1 MKTFAKAIVTIGSAI
16 ALTAGTAL
24 SVSADDSNFIKYRQ
38 SAMKAMSGHMV
49 GAAAIIKG
57 KVPYKDDLVA
67 HVTALN
73 ETTKVLPN
81 AFKQKTSGGKTRA
94 KPEIWENS
102 ADVQQKIKNLQMAV
116 ADFLSA
122 AKSGGVEAAGGKMK
136 AVGQAC
142 GACHKKYRAKK
153 S

>member
-1 MKTFAKAIVTIGSAI
+1 MKTFAKAIVTIGGAI

-24 SVSADDSNFIKYRQ
+24 SVNADDSNFIKYRQ
-38 SAMKAMSGHMV
+38 AAMRAMSGHLG
-49 GAAAIIKG
+49 GAGAIVKG

-67 HVTALN
+67 HAEALSD
-73 ETTKVLPN
+73 TTKVLPN

-102 ADVQQKIKNLQMAV
+102 ADIEQKIKNLQMAA
-116 ADFLSA
+116 ADFLAA
-122 AKSGGVEAAGGKMK
+122 AKSGGVEAAGGKIK